1 MAMKTELEPSGKRAA
16 EESAEAAKSVLAR
29 KREEAAEQARL
40 EEWRRDVPPGVGEI
54 EECERQAK
62 SAKRLPLRLYGAIL
76 RAQAKI
82 ETVRKN
88 GENPH
93 FKSRYA
99 TLDEVWETVRRA
111 VNEAGLVVFCTIEKL
126 DGERAMVT
134 HLVEAASGEE
144 ISCAFPIAAAA
155 NTPQAIGS
163 AMTYARRY
171 TLSALLEIVTG
182 DGADDDGEAAT
193 NRAPTKGEA
202 AKNPSA
208 QAAAD
213 ALGF

>member
-1 MAMKTELEPSGKRAA
+1 MKKEEVKQDGRQEA
-16 EESAEAAKSVLAR
+16 EEAAKSALAR
-29 KREEAAEQARL
+29 KREEAAELAKV
-40 EEWRRDVPPGVGEI
+40 EEYRRDVPPGIGEI
-54 EECERQAK
+54 EEIERRAQGAE
-62 SAKRLPLRLYGAIL
+62 RPPLRLYGAIL

-99 TLDEVWETVRRA
+99 TLDEVWETVRKA
-111 VNEAGLVVFCTIEKL
+111 VNEAGLIVFCTIEKAE
-126 DGERAMVT
+126 GERVMVT
-134 HLVEAASGEE
+134 HLVEAGSGEE

-193 NRAPTKGEA
+193 AHAPTAGKA
-202 AKNPSA
+202 ANNPSA